1 MHHIFFISLSV
12 DGHLDCFCVLA
23 IVNGAAVNIWVH
35 VSFWIVVF
43 LGYMPSGSSW
53 TELMPSGG
61 IAGSNGSF
69 IPSFLRKTP
78 YCSPW
83 WLYQFTFPST
93 VQWDSLF
100 STSTLAGVAL
110 SWRWSFPFTLVLAL
124 GCLCTFVIVQAGFVL
139 NGFPIAEDKP
149 RLSVFPNGGSQSA
162 PRCTKLYPQAAVF
175 KSMQIYHFLRNTGRL
190 VTAPSVMS
198 PGETASQELSL
209 FATVPLN
216 AWTQA
221 PRAVRARLVHG
232 MSFLVAATKSG

>member
-1 MHHIFFISLSV
+1 M
-12 DGHLDCFCVLA
+12 GQR
-23 IVNGAAVNIWVH
+23 
-35 VSFWIVVF
+35 
-43 LGYMPSGSSW
+43 
-53 TELMPSGG
+53 T
-61 IAGSNGSF
+61 
-69 IPSFLRKTP
+69 K
-78 YCSPW
+78 
-83 WLYQFTFPST
+83 QTFPKE
-93 VQWDSLF
+93 DIEMANKHMKRC
-100 STSTLAGVAL
+100 STSLIIREMDTKTTMRYHL
-110 SWRWSFPFTLVLAL
+110 TLVLAL

-216 AWTQA
+216 A
-221 PRAVRARLVHG
+221 
-232 MSFLVAATKSG
+232 